1 MDSTLQALGGIL
13 VRAIPTFVL
22 VVLLH
27 LYLKRMFF
35 GPLEKVLGERREATE
50 GAREAAETALR
61 RAEEKAAGY
70 EAALREARAAMYK
83 EQEEVRGRWVAEQG
97 KRIQEA
103 RAAARALVAGAGRD
117 LAVEV
122 ERARA
127 ELGASSEA
135 LAAEI
140 AQGVLSG
147 GVN

>member
-13 VRAIPTFVL
+13 VRAIPTFGL
-22 VVLLH
+22 VVVLH

-35 GPLEKVLGERREATE
+35 RPLEKVLGERREATE

-70 EAALREARAAMYK
+70 EAALREARSAMYK

-97 KRIQEA
+97 QRIQEA
-103 RAAARALVAGAGRD
+103 RATARALVAEAKRD
-117 LAVEV
+117 LEGEV
-122 ERARA
+122 ARARV
-127 ELGASSEA
+127 ELGASSEE

-140 AQGVLSG
+140 AQGVLG
-147 GVN
+147 GRVN